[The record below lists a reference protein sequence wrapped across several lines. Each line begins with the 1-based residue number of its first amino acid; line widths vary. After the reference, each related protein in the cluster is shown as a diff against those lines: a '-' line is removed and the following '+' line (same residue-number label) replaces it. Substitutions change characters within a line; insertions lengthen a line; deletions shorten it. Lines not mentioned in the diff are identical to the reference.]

1 MIGNG
6 SFNSSPD
13 YRKWMLNQFQQNTLL
28 LCIKKS
34 FRRCFTFL
42 CYLIAVIFDNGNFGQ
57 I

>member
-13 YRKWMLNQFQQNTLL
+13 NRKWMLNQFQQNTLL